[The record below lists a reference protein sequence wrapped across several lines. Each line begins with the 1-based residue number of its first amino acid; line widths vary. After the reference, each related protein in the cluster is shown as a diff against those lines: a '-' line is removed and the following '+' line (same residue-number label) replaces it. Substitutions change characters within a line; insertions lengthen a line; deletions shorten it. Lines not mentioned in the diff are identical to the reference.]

1 MWQNQR
7 MLLRKSL
14 VIVLSLGLFGAC
26 SSAESTRGA
35 NGASSGM
42 SREESQN
49 KWATKVGQLRAN
61 VGIQNDSLWAD
72 EQAKDGYWLTPE
84 LFSLT
89 LMNNRY
95 YSKVKKGTTQE
106 RYSRNFCG
114 DVSYDKL
121 IASHIGKQDG
131 YGTAKSFG
139 MFMDGPSTGLGKDAI
154 WVSMQMTVF
163 EFGDDIVWSDVGP
176 NLFRDMQDQIASQ
189 ASGRCQFTMRQQFR
203 EGTNYPKQ
211 QSDSTL
217 VSGWWTEGDLLC
229 PKQPCVGATKH
240 KFDSQLS
247 DYNTTATGETSY
259 FFLVQANLTGRPF
272 MRTVFFQPRPEE
284 GALLLL
290 EVSSIRNGFVERRM
304 SGDLVEQHAK
314 TVKDLFLAWESRS
327 AQYSNLEEMGL
338 LYRNSQPLTEELAL
352 QVKSAETECVD
363 ILTVFPEDSCK
374 S

>member
-1 MWQNQR
+1 

-14 VIVLSLGLFGAC
+14 VIVLSLSLFGAC
-26 SSAESTRGA
+26 SSTESTRGA

-49 KWATKVGQLRAN
+49 KWATKVGNLRAN
-61 VGIQNDSLWAD
+61 VGIQNGSLWAD

-114 DVSYDKL
+114 EVSYDKL

-131 YGTAKSFG
+131 YGTAKTFG
-139 MFMDGPSTGLGKDAI
+139 MFMDSPSTGLGKDAI

-163 EFGDDIVWSDVGP
+163 EFGDDVVWSDVGP
-176 NLFRDMQDQIASQ
+176 KLFRDMQDQIASQ
-189 ASGRCQFTMRQQFR
+189 ASGRCRFIMRQQFK
-203 EGTNYPKQ
+203 EGTKYPKGNQ
-211 QSDSTL
+211 QPESTL
-217 VSGWWTEGDLLC
+217 VNGWWTEGDLSC
-229 PKQPCVGATKH
+229 PKKPCIGAAEH
-240 KFDSQLS
+240 KFESQLS
-247 DYNTTATGETSY
+247 DYNTSPTGERSY

-290 EVSSIRNGFVERRM
+290 EVSSIRNGYVNRRM
-304 SGDLVEQHAK
+304 NGDLAEQHAK

-352 QVKSAETECVD
+352 QVKSAETECVEV
-363 ILTVFPEDSCK
+363 LTAFPEDSCK